1 MALPELGFFLREIK
15 GDGGPE
21 TAAEAD
27 DSCASGMRTGD
38 ACAYFISWIWHGKNI
53 NIQVCFPNYRCDQ
66 VRSTVAETCMT
77 EIWFYH
83 LMRQSLEIV
92 LPQLLEK
99 SLEKGWHAVVQ
110 ARSEERLA
118 ALDDWLWTYS
128 EASFLAHGRA
138 ADGDGALQPVYLTAG
153 AENPNGAAL
162 RIFIEGA
169 EIAPAL
175 REANAAYA
183 RVIALFNGHQEE
195 ELAQTRV
202 QWKALKEQ
210 GFAVTYWQ
218 QAENGRW
225 EKKA

>member
-1 MALPELGFFLREIK
+1 
-15 GDGGPE
+15 
-21 TAAEAD
+21 
-27 DSCASGMRTGD
+27 
-38 ACAYFISWIWHGKNI
+38 
-53 NIQVCFPNYRCDQ
+53 
-66 VRSTVAETCMT
+66 MT

-118 ALDDWLWTYS
+118 VLDDWLWTYS

-138 ADGDGALQPVYLTAG
+138 ADGDGKLQPVYLTAG
-153 AENPNGAAL
+153 PENPNGAAL

-169 EIAPAL
+169 DIGPAL
-175 REANAAYA
+175 REANAAYS

-210 GFAVTYWQ
+210 GYAVTYWQ